1 MKRKEIYEYHRLCMI
16 THTILLLV
24 DAACIFLSAG
34 YLASFVAIFSD
45 FSYEEGLAVTAKL
58 GAVLAVQLLCG
69 WIKSRYWIPLK
80 DFGTGKLECTV
91 YRRYLEALPGL
102 DSEGKLS
109 VVCGKDIPECV
120 VFFTEKF
127 PAVLQALAGMTVYS
141 LFLIGK
147 EGGVG
152 VVALLLMLGLVQF
165 LPPFVTEKYLVQN
178 YIRAGQEEEKV
189 HQQLISGVS
198 GILTIK
204 MLNLHG
210 WFLDCYR
217 KRQKE
222 FEKAGERAAGTSSIQ
237 SALHSGASLVQQLGF
252 LLVGVL
258 AVSKGLLSLEILIEG
273 YALSASFYRF
283 MARLGSLNVERGI
296 CRAAEER
303 IIGMLEEPDKNRMFS
318 DLKMELPGKGVWLVK
333 GENGAGKS
341 TLLAVLGGWRR
352 SSAQI
357 LWDGKLTERESR
369 LAGAGWCPQM
379 YLKLTDSFRELVEM
393 IPKEV
398 LDRTRLKSCLEEF
411 DIGSEVTERQMGS
424 LSGGQQKRLMLALA
438 FARKGNLLLLDE
450 PEVSLDRAAVE
461 SLKRLLERERRPVL
475 LVTHVSDFD
484 SLAEGTVHVE
494 GGRVHVRTE

>member
-1 MKRKEIYEYHRLCMI
+1 MKRKEIYEHHRFCMI
-16 THTILLLV
+16 IHTILLLV
-24 DAACIFLSAG
+24 DTVCIFLGAG
-34 YLASFVAIFSD
+34 YLASFVGIFSE
-45 FSYEEGLAVTAKL
+45 FSYEKGLAVTAKL

-69 WIKSRYWIPLK
+69 WIKNRYWAPLK
-80 DFGTGKLECTV
+80 DLGTGKLECAV
-91 YRRYLEALPGL
+91 YRRYLEVLPGF

-120 VFFTEKF
+120 VFFTEKL
-127 PAVLQALAGMTVYS
+127 PAAAQALVGVMAYS
-141 LFLIGK
+141 FFLAGK
-147 EGGVG
+147 EGGAG
-152 VVALLLMLGLVQF
+152 VAALLFVLGLVQF
-165 LPPFVTEKYLVQN
+165 LPPFVTKKYLVHN

-189 HQQLISGVS
+189 RQQLISGVT

-273 YALSASFYRF
+273 YALSASFYGF
-283 MARLGSLNVERGI
+283 MGRLGALNAERGI

-303 IIGMLEEPDKNRMFS
+303 ITGMFEEPDGNRMFD
-318 DLKMELPGKGVWLVK
+318 DLIMELPKEGVWLVK

-341 TLLAVLGGWRR
+341 TLLAVLGGWRG
-352 SSAQI
+352 SSARI
-357 LWDGKLTERESR
+357 LWEGNLTERECR
-369 LAGAGWCPQM
+369 LAGTGWCPQM

-393 IPKEV
+393 IPEEA

-411 DIGSEVTERQMGS
+411 GIEPEVTERQLDS
-424 LSGGQQKRLMLALA
+424 LSGGQQKKLMLALA
-438 FARKGNLLLLDE
+438 FARKGHLLLLDE
-450 PEVSLDRAAVE
+450 PEVSLDRAAVK
-461 SLKRLLERERRPVL
+461 SLKRLLEREKRPVL

-484 SLAEGTVHVE
+484 SMAEGTVRVE
-494 GGRVHVRTE
+494 GGKVHVRTE